1 MSAVWSASWAA
12 VRRRKLQTIVIGVV
26 VCAASATL
34 VMALGLLDASA
45 APFDRAFA
53 TQRGAHLAAA
63 FDPAKVTEAQLK
75 QAAGQTVSAGPF
87 QQATVDTST
96 GEVFLGALTVVGR
109 ADPGGQVDRVS
120 VWRGRWATNAGEIV
134 LNRTPG
140 SVGRMDVGFE
150 LRLPG
155 RPVLKVVGF
164 AHSVTGSA
172 DAWVTPEQIAALRPN
187 ALQMLYRFA
196 QAGTAAQV
204 EAGQAAVTAGLPEGA
219 LLGTL
224 SHLTVKDKATSE
236 LGVFI
241 PFLMIFGI
249 LGLAVAVLIVANVVS
264 GAVVAGLRHI
274 GMLKAIGFT
283 PNQVMAVYL
292 VMVSIPAFAGCA
304 LGTVAGNLVA
314 KPIVQDAVEGF
325 GVDELSFAPW
335 VNIVAALGMP
345 LLVASAALV
354 PALRARRL
362 PAARAISAG
371 ITAHTGRALRVQ
383 RWLGGTRL
391 PRSISLGLGMPFART
406 GRSALTLA
414 SVVLGVMTVTLAA
427 GVTMSMTAY
436 NDAVRPHFTDRVEL
450 MAGSPPGMPGVRPE
464 GVEAPAA
471 TLSDAE
477 DESMLRSLPGT
488 TAVLAS
494 TQLDAEVAGGT
505 QKATILFYR
514 GDTATLGPRVLTGH
528 WPDGPGQVVVPS
540 RFLNQRGLAVGD
552 TITVQAR
559 GNRTQMKIVGV
570 VLTNNADEIFAD
582 WSTVDL
588 LEPGARADTYLVQM
602 APGTDRATYTA
613 AVKAGDSGL
622 RVLPPR
628 DGTSSTAVIIIGA
641 ALVLTLVLGAVAA
654 LGVFNTVVLN
664 ARERRRDLGMLKSI
678 GMTPRQVTVLLVT
691 SMGALGVLGGLI
703 GVPVGIGVHQLV
715 VPAMAHAGQADAVDI
730 LMNVYHAPLLALL
743 ALTGVVIA
751 VLGAV
756 VPARGAARLSIA
768 TVLHNE

>member
-53 TQRGAHLAAA
+53 TQQGAHLAAA
-63 FDPAKVTEAQLK
+63 FDPAKVTEAQLR

-109 ADPGGQVDRVS
+109 AEPGGQVDRVS
-120 VWRGRWATNAGEIV
+120 VWQGRWATNAGEIV

-172 DAWVTPEQIAALRPN
+172 DAWVTPGQIGALRPN
-187 ALQMLYRFA
+187 ALQMLYRFT

-204 EAGQAAVTAGLPEGA
+204 EAGQAAVTAGLPQGA

-335 VNIVAALGMP
+335 VNIIAAVGMP

-471 TLSDAE
+471 MLGDAE

-559 GNRTQMKIVGV
+559 GNRTQVKIVGV

-588 LEPGARADTYLVQM
+588 LEPDARADTYLVQM
-602 APGTDRATYTA
+602 AAGTDRATYTA

-628 DGTSSTAVIIIGA
+628 DGTSSTAVIIISA

>member
-53 TQRGAHLAAA
+53 TQQGAHVAAA

-75 QAAGQTVSAGPF
+75 QATGSTASAGPF
-87 QQATVDTST
+87 PQATVDTST

-120 VWRGRWATNAGEIV
+120 VWKGRWATGSGEIV

-155 RPVLKVVGF
+155 LPVLKVVGF

-172 DAWVTPEQIAALRPN
+172 DAWVIPGQIGALRPN
-187 ALQMLYRFA
+187 ALQMLYRFT
-196 QAGTAAQV
+196 QADTAAGV
-204 EAGQAAVTAGLPEGA
+204 AAFTARLPQDG

-241 PFLMIFGI
+241 PFLLIFGI

-335 VNIVAALGMP
+335 VNIIAALGMP

-414 SVVLGVMTVTLAA
+414 SVVLGVMTVTLAV
-427 GVTMSMTAY
+427 GVTLSMTAY

-464 GVEAPAA
+464 GVEVPAA
-471 TLSDAE
+471 TLGDAE

-514 GDTATLGPRVLTGH
+514 GDTAAVGPRVLTGH

-602 APGTDRATYTA
+602 AAGTDRGTYTT
-613 AVKAGDSGL
+613 AVKAADPGL

-628 DGTSSTAVIIIGA
+628 DGTSSTAVIIISA
-641 ALVLTLVLGAVAA
+641 AVVLTLVLGAVAA

-691 SMGALGVLGGLI
+691 SMGTLGVLGGLI